1 MSTPGQPRTEGGLVP
16 AIRNVAVLGLG
27 LMGRGIAQVVARAG
41 IPVIAL
47 ETEPARVE
55 AGLSA
60 ISAFLDEG
68 VRRGK
73 VTAEERTDTL
83 GRITGTTEVA
93 DLAAADL
100 VIEAVV
106 ENRDAKRALLASV
119 ADVVTSATVIA
130 SNTSALSVT
139 ELAAVVPSPE
149 RVAGLH
155 FFNPAP
161 LMPVVEVVA
170 ALQTAPAVAEALTG
184 FVHEIGKTPI
194 VAKDRPGF
202 LVNRLLM
209 PYLNDVV
216 AELDDDLASA
226 EDIDVALKL
235 GLGYRMGPLELLD
248 LIGLDT
254 HHHATTSAYEATLD
268 PQFAPPP
275 LLSQMVAAG
284 FHGRKTGRGFRIAAS
299 DTTGS
304 NR

>member
-1 MSTPGQPRTEGGLVP
+1 VGAFRT
-16 AIRNVAVLGLG
+16 VAVLGLG
-27 LMGRGIAQVVARAG
+27 LMGRGIAQVVAQAG
-41 IPVIAL
+41 VRVIAV
-47 ETEPARVE
+47 ETDQERVDT
-55 AGLSA
+55 GLTA
-60 ISAFLDEG
+60 VAAFLEEG
-68 VRRGK
+68 MRRGK
-73 VTAEERTDTL
+73 VTAEQRARTME
-83 GRITGTTEVA
+83 RITGTSRLADVA
-93 DLAAADL
+93 GADL

-106 ENRDAKRALLASV
+106 ENRDAKREVLAAV
-119 ADVVTSATVIA
+119 AAAVGPTAVIA

-139 ELAAVVPSPE
+139 DLAATVPTPE

-170 ALQTAPAVAEALTG
+170 ALQTARPVVETLVE
-184 FVHEIGKTPI
+184 FVGEIGKTP
-194 VAKDRPGF
+194 VEVKDRPGF

-216 AELDDDLASA
+216 VEYDADLASA
-226 EDIDVALKL
+226 EDIDLALKL

-275 LLSQMVAAG
+275 LLTQMVAAG
-284 FHGRKTGRGFRIAAS
+284 FHGRKTGRGFRLGRPDATEA
-299 DTTGS
+299 T
-304 NR
+304 R

>member
-1 MSTPGQPRTEGGLVP
+1 VGAFRT
-16 AIRNVAVLGLG
+16 VAVLGLG
-27 LMGRGIAQVVARAG
+27 LMGRGIAQVVAQAG
-41 IPVIAL
+41 IRVIA
-47 ETEPARVE
+47 VE
-55 AGLSA
+55 ADQDRVDTGLA
-60 ISAFLDEG
+60 AVAAFLEEG

-73 VTAEERTDTL
+73 VTAEQRAQTME
-83 GRITGTTEVA
+83 RITGTSRPADVA
-93 DLAAADL
+93 GADL

-106 ENRDAKRALLASV
+106 ENRDAKREVLAAV
-119 ADVVTSATVIA
+119 AAAVGPKAVIA

-139 ELAAVVPSPE
+139 DLAAAVPAPE

-170 ALQTAPAVAEALTG
+170 ALQTARPVVETLVG
-184 FVHEIGKTPI
+184 FVGEIGKTS
-194 VAKDRPGF
+194 VEVKDRPGF

-216 AELDDDLASA
+216 AEFDAGLASA
-226 EDIDVALKL
+226 EDIDLALKL

-275 LLSQMVAAG
+275 LLTQMVAAG
-284 FHGRKTGRGFRIAAS
+284 FHGRKTGHGFRLGGT
-299 DTTGS
+299 DTTEAP
-304 NR
+304 R

>member
-1 MSTPGQPRTEGGLVP
+1 VPTIRT
-16 AIRNVAVLGLG
+16 VAVLGLG
-27 LMGRGIAQVVARAG
+27 LMGRGIAQVVAQAG
-41 IPVIAL
+41 VRVIAVETDQTRVDTGLAAVAEFL
-47 ETEPARVE
+47 E
-55 AGLSA
+55 
-60 ISAFLDEG
+60 EG

-73 VTAEERTDTL
+73 VTAEQRAQTME
-83 GRITGTTEVA
+83 RITGTSRLA
-93 DLAAADL
+93 DVAAADL

-106 ENRDAKRALLASV
+106 ENRDTKRELLAAV
-119 ADVVTSATVIA
+119 AAAVGPTAVIA

-139 ELAAVVPSPE
+139 DLAAAVPAPE

-170 ALQTAPAVAEALTG
+170 ALQTARPVVETLAG
-184 FVHEIGKTPI
+184 FVSELGKTP
-194 VAKDRPGF
+194 VEVKDRPGF

-216 AELDDDLASA
+216 AEFDADLASA
-226 EDIDVALKL
+226 EDIDLALKL

-275 LLSQMVAAG
+275 LLTQMVAAG
-284 FHGRKTGRGFRIAAS
+284 FHGRKTGRGFRLGGT
-299 DTTGS
+299 DTTEAT
-304 NR
+304 R